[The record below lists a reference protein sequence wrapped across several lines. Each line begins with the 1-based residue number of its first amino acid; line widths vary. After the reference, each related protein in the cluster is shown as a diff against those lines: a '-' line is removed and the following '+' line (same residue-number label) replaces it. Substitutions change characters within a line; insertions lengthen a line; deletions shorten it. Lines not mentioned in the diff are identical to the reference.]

1 MRKGKLMRLE
11 RENTISRSHILEGVN
26 DVEHSGAGMVLSVV
40 CWEVFSSLA
49 VYLNMNSF
57 MRVFLQGKRRLK

>member
-1 MRKGKLMRLE
+1 MRLE
-11 RENTISRSHILEGVN
+11 RENTVSRSHILEGVR
-26 DVEHSGAGMVLSVV
+26 DGEHSGAGMALSMV

-49 VYLNMNSF
+49 VYLKMNSF